1 MNVSRNMVA
10 RIIGLFLFASGVASA
25 MTYELIPLDRRWPAV
40 DIIAIVE
47 VGDIHRVTT
56 PEGVTLESAVA
67 TIERLIYRRNDPF
80 DPDNKTTIRIYKLLP
95 NGVHRGMYSLSKG
108 RAFVMMKMQGMDA
121 FYPTDPWE
129 FQPITSEEI
138 RWRTKEGIKNK
149 TIDEVAQ
156 EVKAHI
162 DSRKNDKGR

>member
-10 RIIGLFLFASGVASA
+10 RIIGLLLLASVVASA
-25 MTYELIPLDRRWPAV
+25 TAYELIPLERRWPTV

-47 VGDIHRVTT
+47 VGDIHRVAT

-67 TIERLIYRRNDPF
+67 TIEKLIFRRNDPF
-80 DPDNKTTIRIYKLLP
+80 DPDNKATIRIYKLLP
-95 NGVHRGMYSLSKG
+95 NGVHKGLYSLSKG

-138 RWRTKEGIKNK
+138 RWPTKDGIKMK

-156 EVKAHI
+156 EVKTYIA
-162 DSRKNDKGR
+162 SRKND